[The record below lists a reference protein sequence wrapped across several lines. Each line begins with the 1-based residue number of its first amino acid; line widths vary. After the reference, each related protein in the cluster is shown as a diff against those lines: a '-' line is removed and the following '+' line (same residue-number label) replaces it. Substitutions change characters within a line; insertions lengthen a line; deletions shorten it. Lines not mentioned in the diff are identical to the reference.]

1 MYKSGFH
8 QWLTI
13 QNNIHLSTL
22 IFWSEIFVR
31 KTTEQG
37 KRVKES
43 EGKIPKIYQLN
54 YIFIDGSIH
63 RRQISTI

>member
-1 MYKSGFH
+1 MERKKNAEFDVYKSGFH

-43 EGKIPKIYQLN
+43 EGKIPKIY
-54 YIFIDGSIH
+54 
-63 RRQISTI
+63 